1 MPRMLSV
8 EAALKIVL
16 DNTPALD
23 AEELPLSEC
32 LGRVLAEDVLSDL
45 ELPPFDRAMMD
56 GFAVRS
62 TDVAAAPARLRVV
75 GSVRAGQLPEVHVG
89 AGQAVQIMTGAPLPP
104 GADAVQQVEKTRDG
118 APLVEILAAVEPGQ
132 NVARRASEVGRGE
145 PVLERGV
152 TIDAATVAVLATFG
166 KARVRVGRR
175 PSVAVLVT
183 GDELVDAGVRPQGA
197 QIRNSNGYAVAA
209 QAAAAGARV
218 LPLGVVKDEPAPLA
232 AAVEQGLLSDAL
244 VVSGGVSEGAFDLV
258 EAAFARH
265 GVVVLFD
272 KVAIKPGAPLVF
284 GRH

>member
-1 MPRMLSV
+1 
-8 EAALKIVL
+8 
-16 DNTPALD
+16 
-23 AEELPLSEC
+23 
-32 LGRVLAEDVLSDL
+32 
-45 ELPPFDRAMMD
+45 MMD
-56 GFAVRS
+56 GYALRAA
-62 TDVAAAPARLRVV
+62 DVQKAPVLLRVA
-75 GSVRAGQLPEVHVG
+75 GSVRAGQWPSAGLEP
-89 AGQAVQIMTGAPLPP
+89 GQAIQIMTGAPLPP
-104 GADAVQQVEKTRDG
+104 GGDAVQQVEKTRERDG
-118 APLVEILAAVEPGQ
+118 VVEILAAVEPGQ
-132 NVARRASEVGRGE
+132 NVARRASEVGRGQA
-145 PVLERGV
+145 VLERGV
-152 TIDAATVAVLATFG
+152 AIDPATVAVLATFG

-175 PSVAVLVT
+175 PKVAVLVT
-183 GDELVDAGVRPQGA
+183 GDELVDASERPQGA